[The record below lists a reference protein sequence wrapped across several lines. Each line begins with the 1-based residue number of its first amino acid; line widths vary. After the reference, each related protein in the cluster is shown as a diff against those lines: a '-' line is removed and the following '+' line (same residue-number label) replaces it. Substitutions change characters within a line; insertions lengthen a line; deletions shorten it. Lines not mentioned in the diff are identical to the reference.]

1 MCVWGHKRTSRRP
14 LAMSALPPN
23 ADIRQRNRHVALC
36 QKRTLACTNHL
47 LVARRGAAETS
58 LRLWSRMAQLM
69 LSTKY
74 VTVEACNPP
83 ASARGNIEI
92 IDSGLDVRRDSVP
105 IKLRIFIDDVCWRFI
120 AELLVQTNLFK
131 FVVERIGFSQ
141 IVWIAKL
148 TDEICGS

>member
-1 MCVWGHKRTSRRP
+1 MSGHQTRR
-14 LAMSALPPN
+14 
-23 ADIRQRNRHVALC
+23 
-36 QKRTLACTNHL
+36 LACLLSAKNHL
-47 LVARRGAAETS
+47 LVTRRGASETS
-58 LRLWSRMAQLM
+58 LRLWPRMAQLT

-92 IDSGLDVRRDSVP
+92 IDSGLDVWRDSVL

-131 FVVERIGFSQ
+131 FVVERIGLSQ
-141 IVWIAKL
+141 IVGIAKL